1 MLGYDIQ
8 LTTNDIKGIKRKYT
22 MTNLIED
29 YVYSGTYLTGFDYD
43 SLLDEELGTFSFK
56 LGDGVM
62 TFRLTSTSRRIMEEL
77 D

>member
-1 MLGYDIQ
+1 MLVYDIQ

-29 YVYSGTYLTGFDYD
+29 YVYSGNYLTEFDYD
-43 SLLDEELGTFSFK
+43 SLLDEELGTFSFE

-62 TFRLTSTSRRIMEEL
+62 TFRLTSTSRCIMEEL